1 MSSYPFHLAFPVD
14 DLEQTRQF
22 YMDILGCS
30 LGRESESWIDFNL
43 YGHQIV
49 AHLSKNQPKKTNG
62 NYVDGD
68 RIPPRHFGVVLP
80 WPEWEKLSTKI
91 RNKGLPFL
99 IEPKIRFRDK
109 VGEQATFFIQDPSGN
124 ALEFKSFQD
133 DSFIFKR
140 DNQ

>member
-1 MSSYPFHLAFPVD
+1 MSSYPFHLAFPVN

-49 AHLSKNQPKKTNG
+49 AHLSKNQPKKING
-62 NYVDGD
+62 NHVDGD

-99 IEPKIRFRDK
+99 IEPKIRFKDK

-124 ALEFKSFQD
+124 AIEFKSFQD